1 MVTTP
6 PPSRF
11 QRLLVI
17 AGCLTL
23 VALLY
28 AGFQWANSDGLTAAR
43 LAMAERRDAEAIVLL
58 DEALLRRRSA
68 AEAAYLMARC
78 HRRLGEVRDFRRSLT
93 LATNLGF
100 APAVLDREQT
110 LFLIQAGQLAVNS
123 SEALSLLAD
132 PGDDTL
138 DIYEAVVRGC
148 LTTLQFDE
156 AERFLDG
163 WRADFPDDPLPFYYD
178 GLIAESHGN
187 WPAAV
192 ENLLAAID
200 RGMPPRGDALV
211 HLAEAQ
217 RRAYRYHDALSTYA
231 RCDTTRVDVMR
242 GRAACLEAL
251 RDLDG
256 ARETYR
262 ELLERFPDD
271 TASLTA
277 AGRLDAK
284 RGEHASAKHL
294 LERAIALSP
303 SDVRAWHALAWSL
316 VNLGEADRATDAFR
330 EAVRLTDQIQHTERL
345 RRRVDED
352 PRDVRAR
359 LQLAEVML
367 REGRTQDGLMWLNS
381 VLTLDPANTAARALL
396 DSQPPREEQVDA
408 PPTAPPNS

>member
-1 MVTTP
+1 MVTAP
-6 PPSRF
+6 HPSRSR
-11 QRLLVI
+11 RLLVI
-17 AGCLTL
+17 AGGLIL

-28 AGFQWANSDGLTAAR
+28 TGLQRARSDGLTAAR
-43 LAMAERRDAEAIVLL
+43 LAMAERREAEALLLL
-58 DEALLRRRSA
+58 DEALLRHRAS

-78 HRRLGEVRDFRRSLT
+78 HRRLGDVRDFRRNLT
-93 LATNLGF
+93 LAANLGF
-100 APAVLDREQT
+100 DTAALDREQT
-110 LFLIQAGQLAVNS
+110 LFLIQAGQLAVTS
-123 SEALSLLAD
+123 DEAQLLLAD

-138 DIYEAVVRGC
+138 DIYEAVLRGC

-192 ENLLAAID
+192 DDFVAAID

-217 RRAYRYHDALSTYA
+217 RRAYRYHEALSTYA

-256 ARETYR
+256 AREAYR
-262 ELLERFPDD
+262 TLLERYPDD

-284 RGEHASAKHL
+284 RGEHTSAKQL

-303 SDVRAWHALAWSL
+303 SDVRAWHALAWTL

-330 EAVRLTDQIQHTERL
+330 EAVRLTDQIQTTERL

-359 LQLAEVML
+359 LQLAQIMI
-367 REGRTQDGLMWLNS
+367 REGRTQDGQIWLNS
-381 VLTLDPANTAARALL
+381 VLQIDPANTAARALL
-396 DSQPPREEQVDA
+396 DAQPPREDQLDPPPAA
-408 PPTAPPNS
+408 PPTS